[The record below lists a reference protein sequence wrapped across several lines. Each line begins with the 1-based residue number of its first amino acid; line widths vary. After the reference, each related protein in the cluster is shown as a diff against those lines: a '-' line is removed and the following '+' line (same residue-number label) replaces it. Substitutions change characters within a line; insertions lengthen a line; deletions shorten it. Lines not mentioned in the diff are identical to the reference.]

1 MICPT
6 NFWDPT
12 LVEHVPSF
20 LRCGLARQFI
30 VSQPL
35 AYDIRQCKGGPS
47 IVADFHVPIVVA
59 ECFLIQIVGKVK
71 RLNNDVGSFDAALQ
85 EAPKVPNSHGPAIS
99 PLPHAVRTRERQLCL
114 SPPSR

>member
-1 MICPT
+1 MP
-6 NFWDPT
+6 
-12 LVEHVPSF
+12 LF
-20 LRCGLARQFI
+20 LHCGFARQFI

-35 AYDIRQCKGGPS
+35 AYNLCKRKSKSPL
-47 IVADFHVPIVVA
+47 VANFRIPIVVA

-85 EAPKVPNSHGPAIS
+85 EAPKVLNSDGPAIS

-114 SPPSR
+114 SHPSR